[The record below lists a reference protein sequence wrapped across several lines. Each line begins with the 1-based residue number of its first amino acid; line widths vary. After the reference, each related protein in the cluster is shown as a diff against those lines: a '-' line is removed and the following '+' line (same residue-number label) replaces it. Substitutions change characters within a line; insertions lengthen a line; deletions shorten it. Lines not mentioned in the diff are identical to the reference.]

1 MISRALEWDIDH
13 VQDVLSVRLY
23 CSTRV
28 RHGNGETRNYWAT
41 ERHYPYNKGVR
52 RDMVEIDLST
62 KKKINGQVVHKKKT
76 GVAQL
81 VAFITLRNLPD
92 DCPFLTAKCV
102 LIRWMSPS
110 SRSRSRD
117 DEDRPLCEYPL
128 CNNHCLWKWS
138 DSKRDRQCLTKRG
151 VKQSIQRHKIYHAF
165 PTGERDRIMKG
176 EIRARYDIVEFAS
189 IKGHANITLDPS
201 TGQMLQ
207 TLQII

>member
-1 MISRALEWDIDH
+1 MRLVQLYYSNMWFTHMITTCDSHIWFSHVCSIPQLAHMISRALEWDIDH

-128 CNNHCLWKWS
+128 CNNHCF
-138 DSKRDRQCLTKRG
+138 
-151 VKQSIQRHKIYHAF
+151 I
-165 PTGERDRIMKG
+165 
-176 EIRARYDIVEFAS
+176 
-189 IKGHANITLDPS
+189 
-201 TGQMLQ
+201 
-207 TLQII
+207 